1 MRTIVIFDDDE
12 NIVDVCKFILEQQGF
27 TVIGFTDNYDISDKL
42 RGLNAD
48 IVLMD
53 NSIAGMGGVKATRL
67 IKATP
72 GLSDIKVVYFSANS
86 DIKQLAREANADYYL
101 EKPFNIE
108 QLEELIN
115 KILLTSKIQEP

>member
-27 TVIGFTDNYDISDKL
+27 RVIGFNDNYDIVDKL
-42 RGLNAD
+42 NGVNAD

-53 NSIAGMGGVKATRL
+53 NSIAGMGG
-67 IKATP
+67 IKATQLIKTTP
-72 GLSDIKVVYFSANS
+72 ELSDIKVVYFSANS
-86 DIKQLAREANADYYL
+86 DIKQLAQEANADYYL

-108 QLEELIN
+108 QLEDLVN
-115 KILLTSKIQEP
+115 KILLSTKIQEP